1 MKKDYIPRL
10 FDQILDFS
18 LKTKGAVLVVGPKW
32 CGKTTTCSKHAKT
45 IIELLPINKRKQIID
60 FAKSAPEIFLNQ
72 GEKPILI
79 DEWQIISFI
88 WESIKIEIDKNGLF
102 GQYILTGSVTDK
114 NSNEELTSDENYE
127 RHTGNGRICKKIMRT
142 MSLFESGESNGT
154 VSLKELK
161 DGIFKPSTCDKNI
174 VDYAFYICRGG
185 WPLAINQ
192 SKEIALA
199 QAEEY
204 YKILYQDDIFSFNDL
219 TIRKNSLVSD
229 KFLKSYAR
237 NVGTQCPDAT
247 IIKDTNIDDKTYEK
261 YYEALQRLFV
271 IDEVLAWNTNLRS
284 KTAIRSKNTRYFID
298 PSIATA
304 ALGLSPESLFK
315 NMNLFGFLFESL
327 AIRDLKI
334 YSSVI
339 NASIYHY
346 KDSLNREADAVI
358 VFKDGTFGLI
368 EIKLGDDEDIE
379 LAAKNLKKISNDII
393 EKPIFL
399 MVITKNKYAYKR
411 DDGVYVIPLGT
422 LKP

>member
-219 TIRKNSLVSD
+219 TIRKNSLISD

-237 NVGTQCPDAT
+237 NVGTQCPDVT

-334 YSSVI
+334 YSSII

-358 VFKDGTFGLI
+358 VFKEGNFGLI

-399 MVITKNKYAYKR
+399 MIITKNKYAYKR